1 MIQKGF
7 KIEGFVETTLSVGEF
22 MDELIKWVESLR
34 GFFRGAISP
43 VGAEGNPVVNK
54 RGYIELSVLEKRL
67 KEMLKAAENVYDEP
81 FQEKDELSYFC
92 GKISAF
98 VDALSLLKEE
108 EKEETKDMD
117 LVIQFAKLWGMET
130 ADARTNKKRYQQL
143 EGYDSVELLQL
154 LNEWKTEYLA
164 DENADDSVE
173 FFYNK
178 FNKLIEN

>member
-1 MIQKGF
+1 MTQESL
-7 KIEGFVETTLSVGEF
+7 KIDGFVETNLPVEEF
-22 MDELIKWVESLR
+22 MDKFIEWVESL
-34 GFFRGAISP
+34 GCFFGGVISP
-43 VGAEGNPVVNK
+43 VDAEGNPLIK
-54 RGYIELSVLEKRL
+54 GSCIELSVLEQKL
-67 KEMLKAAENVYDEP
+67 KGMLKAAKDDYKKP
-81 FQEKDELSYFC
+81 FQEKDELSYSY

-130 ADARTNKKRYQQL
+130 ADARTDKKRYQQL

-154 LNEWKTEYLA
+154 LNEWETEYLA